1 LTSSPSVA
9 RAAWHRFV
17 WLLGFACA
25 ALLPLPGSAARV
37 AVVLSDDSE
46 PYREVYHAVRTHLG
60 DATHSVEPAYAATL
74 PPSAVRDAGLVVA
87 VGVRAA
93 EAIAGVSG
101 RPPVLAVL
109 VPRTWYLQTG
119 RQRLGADQHVVSAI
133 YLDQPF
139 DRQAKLIREA
149 LPEARRVGVVISAE
163 QAWLAAELGSAL
175 RAQQL
180 ALVEQTIA
188 ADTRLIRPLEAV
200 LGDADVLLA
209 VPDAQVFNRNTAQSL
224 FLTSYRYRVPVVGYS
239 ASLTRAGAL
248 VSLHSSPAQI
258 GRHAA
263 EWVRQALRSGTR
275 RVPGPAYPAYYSVSV
290 NAQVAR
296 SLGIVLPSERELEQ
310 RLGARP

>member
-1 LTSSPSVA
+1 LTAWSQAA
-9 RAAWHRFV
+9 RTAWYRFFC
-17 WLLGFACA
+17 LLGFACT
-25 ALLPLPGSAARV
+25 ALLALPGYAARV
-37 AVVLSDDSE
+37 TVVLSDDTD

-60 DATHSVEPAYAATL
+60 DATHTVEPAYAATL

-93 EAIAGVSG
+93 EAIAGVSR

-119 RQRLGADQHVVSAI
+119 RLRLGADQHVVSAI

-139 DRQAKLIREA
+139 DRQVRLIREA
-149 LPEARRVGVVISAE
+149 LPEVRRVGIVISAE
-163 QAWLAAELGSAL
+163 QSWLAAELGNAL

-180 ALVEQTIA
+180 ALVEQTMA
-188 ADTRLIRPLEAV
+188 ADARLIRPLEAV

-258 GRHAA
+258 GRQAA
-263 EWVRQALRSGTR
+263 EWVRQALLAPTS
-275 RVPGPAYPAYYSVSV
+275 RVPGPTYPAYYSVSI
-290 NAQVAR
+290 NPQVAR
-296 SLGIVLPSERELEQ
+296 SLGIALPSASELEK
-310 RLGARP
+310 RLGARH